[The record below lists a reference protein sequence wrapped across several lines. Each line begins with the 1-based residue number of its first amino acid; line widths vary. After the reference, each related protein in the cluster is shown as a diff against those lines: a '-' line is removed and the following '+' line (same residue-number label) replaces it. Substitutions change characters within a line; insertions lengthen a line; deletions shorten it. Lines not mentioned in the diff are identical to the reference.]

1 LRHYRRVYDLEV
13 NVTEEVKVGMSA
25 FDVGVVNALGAL
37 AIALKASPGF
47 NNDALKKVT
56 QFFLDNKVPQPF
68 QGPEAEEAYAR
79 PLRII
84 LNDQAQVMQWLG
96 QNESKH

>member
-1 LRHYRRVYDLEV
+1 MTD
-13 NVTEEVKVGMSA
+13 EVKVAMSA
-25 FDVGVVNALGAL
+25 FDVGVMNALGAL

-56 QFFLDNKVPQPF
+56 QHFLNSKVPLPF
-68 QGPEAEEAYAR
+68 TGDEAEEAYAR

-84 LNDQAQVMQWLG
+84 LNDQAQVMQWLA
-96 QNESKH
+96 QNEQKH

>member
-1 LRHYRRVYDLEV
+1 MTDEV
-13 NVTEEVKVGMSA
+13 EVEMSA
-25 FDVGVVNALGAL
+25 FDIGVINALGAI

-56 QFFLDNKVPQPF
+56 QMFLDVKVPLPF
-68 QGPEAEEAYAR
+68 RGAEAEEAYAR

-84 LNDQAQVMQWLG
+84 LNDQPQVMQWLG
-96 QNESKH
+96 QDEPKH

>member
-1 LRHYRRVYDLEV
+1 MTD
-13 NVTEEVKVGMSA
+13 EVKVEMSA
-25 FDVGVVNALGAL
+25 FDVGVLNAIGAL

-47 NNDALKKVT
+47 NNEALKKVT
-56 QFFLDNKVPQPF
+56 QFFLDNKVPSPF
-68 QGPEAEEAYAR
+68 CGAEAEEAYAK

-96 QNESKH
+96 QDESKH

>member
-1 LRHYRRVYDLEV
+1 MAD
-13 NVTEEVKVGMSA
+13 EVKVEMSA

-56 QFFLDNKVPQPF
+56 EFFLANKVPPPF

-84 LNDQAQVMQWLG
+84 LSDQPQIMQWLG